1 MFVTAYGLFDRLPD
15 IRSGWREFVSTK
27 RDRRPTIQD
36 VAREAGVSY
45 GTVSRVINSHPEV
58 APETRARVQRVIK
71 KMGYQRNLGA
81 QMLTTHRSNL
91 IEFIVMD
98 VYFGLVLPQM
108 AQYIN
113 AAGYSTLYSECTED
127 NFADTLNTAAARM
140 VDGIL
145 LYAPRLQISDEELL
159 AMSHGI
165 PIVRRDYVIE
175 SKLTWVGYSQEHAT
189 RLVVQHLL
197 DQGHRQIAEITG
209 SLDFINPRVRHE
221 TWLSLLTSQGIEP
234 GPSYAGNYSTFAAA
248 MKTGYEGVCEFL
260 KRGER
265 FTAIMTVNDYVA
277 LGALYA
283 LHEHGLRVPEDVSI
297 ASFDDDAIASYLIPP
312 LTTVHFD
319 FDIQNRLASQFLLE
333 QISDPNYRHH
343 QHVLIPDLIVRQS
356 TQPPA

>member
-1 MFVTAYGLFDRLPD
+1 
-15 IRSGWREFVSTK
+15 VSTK
-27 RDRRPTIQD
+27 KGKRPTIQD

-81 QMLTTHRSNL
+81 QMLTTHRSNI

-98 VYFGLVLPQM
+98 VYFGIVLPRM
-108 AQYIN
+108 AQYVN
-113 AAGYSTLYSECTED
+113 AAGYSTLYAECTRE
-127 NFADTLNTAAARM
+127 NFAEALDTAAARL

-145 LYAPRLQISDEELL
+145 LYAPKLHISDDELL
-159 AMSHGI
+159 EMCHGI
-165 PIVRRDYVIE
+165 PMVRRDYVLD

-189 RLVVQHLL
+189 RLVVQHLIDL
-197 DQGHRQIAEITG
+197 GHRQIAEITG
-209 SLDFINPRVRHE
+209 SLDFINPRLRHDA
-221 TWLSLLTSQGIEP
+221 WLNLLAAQGLEP
-234 GPSYAGNYSTFAAA
+234 GPSYAGDYSTFADA
-248 MKTGYEGVCEFL
+248 MKTGYDGVCEFL
-260 KRGER
+260 RRGEV
-265 FTAIMTVNDYVA
+265 FTAIMTVNDYAA

-283 LHEHGLRVPEDVSI
+283 LHEHGLRVPEDVSV

-333 QISDPNYRHH
+333 QINDRDYKHH
-343 QHVLIPDLIVRQS
+343 QHVLIPDLVIRQS
-356 TQPPA
+356 TRPAG

>member
-1 MFVTAYGLFDRLPD
+1 M
-15 IRSGWREFVSTK
+15 STK
-27 RDRRPTIQD
+27 KGKRPTIQD

-81 QMLTTHRSNL
+81 QMLTTHRSNI

-98 VYFGLVLPQM
+98 VYFGIVLPHM
-108 AQYIN
+108 AQYVN
-113 AAGYSTLYSECTED
+113 AAGYSTLYTECTQE
-127 NFADTLNTAAARM
+127 NFAETLDTAAARM

-145 LYAPRLQISDEELL
+145 LYAPKLHISDDDLL
-159 AMSHGI
+159 EMCHGI
-165 PIVRRDYVIE
+165 PIVRRDYVLD

-189 RLVVQHLL
+189 RLVVQHLIDL
-197 DQGHRQIAEITG
+197 GHRQIAEITG
-209 SLDFINPRVRHE
+209 SLDFINPRLRHDA
-221 TWLSLLTSQGIEP
+221 WLNLLTAQGLEP
-234 GPSYAGNYSTFAAA
+234 GPSYAGDYSTFADA
-248 MKTGYEGVCEFL
+248 MKTGYDGVCEFL
-260 KRGER
+260 RRGEV
-265 FTAIMTVNDYVA
+265 FTAIMTVNDYAA

-333 QISDPNYRHH
+333 QINDRDYKHH
-343 QHVLIPDLIVRQS
+343 QHVLIPDLVIRQS
-356 TQPPA
+356 TQPAG

>member
-1 MFVTAYGLFDRLPD
+1 M
-15 IRSGWREFVSTK
+15 STK
-27 RDRRPTIQD
+27 KGKRPTIQD

-81 QMLTTHRSNL
+81 QMLTTHRSNI

-98 VYFGLVLPQM
+98 VYFGIVLPRM
-108 AQYIN
+108 AQYVN
-113 AAGYSTLYSECTED
+113 AAGYSTLYTECTQE
-127 NFADTLNTAAARM
+127 NFAETLDTAAARL

-145 LYAPRLQISDEELL
+145 LYAPKLHISDDDLL
-159 AMSHGI
+159 EMCHGI
-165 PIVRRDYVIE
+165 PIVRRDYVLD

-189 RLVVQHLL
+189 RLVVQHLIDL
-197 DQGHRQIAEITG
+197 GHRQIAEITG
-209 SLDFINPRVRHE
+209 SLDFINPRLRHDA
-221 TWLSLLTSQGIEP
+221 WLNLLTAQGLEP
-234 GPSYAGNYSTFAAA
+234 GPSYAGDYSTFADA
-248 MKTGYEGVCEFL
+248 MKTGYDGVCEFL
-260 KRGER
+260 RRGEV
-265 FTAIMTVNDYVA
+265 FTAIMTVNDYAA

-283 LHEHGLRVPEDVSI
+283 LHEHGLRVPEDVSV

-333 QISDPNYRHH
+333 QINDRDYKHH
-343 QHVLIPDLIVRQS
+343 QHVLIPDLVIRQS
-356 TQPPA
+356 TQPAG

>member
-1 MFVTAYGLFDRLPD
+1 M
-15 IRSGWREFVSTK
+15 STK
-27 RDRRPTIQD
+27 KGKRPTIQD

-81 QMLTTHRSNL
+81 QMLTTHRSNI

-98 VYFGLVLPQM
+98 VYFGIVLPHM
-108 AQYIN
+108 AQYVN
-113 AAGYSTLYSECTED
+113 AAGYSTLYTECTQE
-127 NFADTLNTAAARM
+127 NFAETLDTAAARL

-145 LYAPRLQISDEELL
+145 LYAPKLHISDDDLL
-159 AMSHGI
+159 EMCHGI
-165 PIVRRDYVIE
+165 PIVRRDYVLD

-189 RLVVQHLL
+189 RLVVQHLIDL
-197 DQGHRQIAEITG
+197 GHRQIAEITG
-209 SLDFINPRVRHE
+209 SLDFINPRLRHDA
-221 TWLSLLTSQGIEP
+221 WLNLLTAQGLEP
-234 GPSYAGNYSTFAAA
+234 GPSYAGDYSTFADA
-248 MKTGYEGVCEFL
+248 MKTGYDGVCEFL
-260 KRGER
+260 RQGEV
-265 FTAIMTVNDYVA
+265 FTAIMTVNDYAA

-333 QISDPNYRHH
+333 QINDRDYKHH
-343 QHVLIPDLIVRQS
+343 QHVLIPDLVIRQS
-356 TQPPA
+356 TRPAG

>member
-1 MFVTAYGLFDRLPD
+1 M
-15 IRSGWREFVSTK
+15 STK
-27 RDRRPTIQD
+27 KGKRPTIQD

-81 QMLTTHRSNL
+81 QMLTTHRSNI

-98 VYFGLVLPQM
+98 VYFGIVLPHM
-108 AQYIN
+108 AQYVN
-113 AAGYSTLYSECTED
+113 AAGYSTLYTECTQE
-127 NFADTLNTAAARM
+127 NFAETLDTAAARL

-145 LYAPRLQISDEELL
+145 LYAPKLHIPDDDLL
-159 AMSHGI
+159 EMCHGI
-165 PIVRRDYVIE
+165 PIVRRDYVLD

-189 RLVVQHLL
+189 RLVVQHLIDL
-197 DQGHRQIAEITG
+197 GHRQIAEITG
-209 SLDFINPRVRHE
+209 SLDFINPRLRHDA
-221 TWLSLLTSQGIEP
+221 WLNLLTAQGLEP
-234 GPSYAGNYSTFAAA
+234 GPSYAGDYSTFADA
-248 MKTGYEGVCEFL
+248 MKTGYDSVCEFL
-260 KRGER
+260 RQGEV
-265 FTAIMTVNDYVA
+265 FTAIMTVNDYAA

-333 QISDPNYRHH
+333 QINDRDYKHH
-343 QHVLIPDLIVRQS
+343 QHVLIPDLVIRQS
-356 TQPPA
+356 TQPAG